1 MPFMG
6 IPFNTPTGS
15 VEHPQEELIRLVDVP
30 SLPWLPLRPN
40 GKRGSR
46 PTVYRWA
53 YTGVRGVKLR
63 TLCVGGVRCTTRT
76 WLLQFFEELS
86 GDAAAPT
93 AAPPRRTPTQR
104 DRARERAHR
113 EAAEA
118 GI

>member
-15 VEHPQEELIRLVDVP
+15 DEHPQEELIRLVDVP

-53 YTGVRGVKLR
+53 
-63 TLCVGGVRCTTRT
+63 
-76 WLLQFFEELS
+76 
-86 GDAAAPT
+86 
-93 AAPPRRTPTQR
+93 
-104 DRARERAHR
+104 
-113 EAAEA
+113 
-118 GI
+118 